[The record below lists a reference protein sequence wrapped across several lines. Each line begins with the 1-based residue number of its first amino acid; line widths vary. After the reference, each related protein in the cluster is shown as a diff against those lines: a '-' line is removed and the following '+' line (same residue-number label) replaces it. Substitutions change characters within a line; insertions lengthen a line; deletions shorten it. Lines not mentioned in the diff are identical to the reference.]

1 MNQTKTRRAD
11 RLRRKYR
18 YVDRGFV
25 LLIDRRYRFSD
36 HMNALPYSWRPEY
49 SADEQKIIDR
59 IVAFISEI

>member
-1 MNQTKTRRAD
+1 MKRINIYLIVTA
-11 RLRRKYR
+11 
-18 YVDRGFV
+18 V